1 MKIRPVILCGG
12 AGTRLWSNSKNHQAK
27 QFIDFGN
34 WTLLGKTLERTK
46 ASIYDAPIISTNKK
60 YLKQVKQ
67 HLKKNKIKN
76 YKIIL
81 EPAKRNT
88 APAILSTALI
98 KDIPNEQPLMF
109 FSADHLIEKMSI
121 FNKAINK
128 NKSKL
133 TSVKL
138 SSFGSFSFKKT
149 PKRLGRNP
157 NTKDSYII
165 PELNKLNFKPS
176 NKIKENLN

>member
-1 MKIRPVILCGG
+1 M
-12 AGTRLWSNSKNHQAK
+12 NFSKADIVKN
-27 QFIDFGN
+27 I
-34 WTLLGKTLERTK
+34 
-46 ASIYDAPIISTNKK
+46 NKK
-60 YLKQVKQ
+60 SLVSAGDAR
-67 HLKKNKIKN
+67 N
-76 YKIIL
+76 IL
-81 EPAKRNT
+81 ESF
-88 APAILSTALI
+88 LSLI
-98 KDIPNEQPLMF
+98 
-109 FSADHLIEKMSI
+109 
-121 FNKAINK
+121 K